1 MAPWLV
7 LVRGA
12 PESLKIKNL
21 TMLRAVSSYVNI
33 KDRLHP
39 GLLDGYARAGA
50 EAVEIFAAR
59 GHFNYDDRSHVREL
73 ASWFKDSGVKLNSV
87 HSPMFRDE
95 HWNAHMSEPI
105 NFIDPDKRR
114 RIEALDEIK
123 RALEVAETLPF
134 RFLVQHIGM
143 TNEYSDGHKSDH
155 AMTAIEHLR
164 AFAKPLG
171 VTVLVENIP
180 NELST
185 PEKLMELLQT
195 AHFQDVGVCFDTG
208 HAHMMSRVHQ
218 AFDVLKDRIR
228 STHVHDNTA
237 QEDSHLWPGNGTID
251 WSETMSLLHSAPQS
265 PALLMEING
274 EGAGDITK
282 GLASAFSK
290 LESAVGAARI

>member
-1 MAPWLV
+1 
-7 LVRGA
+7 
-12 PESLKIKNL
+12 
-21 TMLRAVSSYVNI
+21 MLRAVSSYVNI

-50 EAVEIFAAR
+50 EAVEIFAAK
-59 GHFNYDDRSHVREL
+59 GHFNYDDRGHVREL
-73 ASWFKDSGVKLNSV
+73 AAWFKDSGVKLNSV

-105 NFIDPDKRR
+105 NFIDSDKRH
-114 RIEALDEIK
+114 RIDALDEIK
-123 RALEVAETLPF
+123 RALEVAEILPF

-143 TNEYSDGHKSDH
+143 SNEYFDEHKFDH

-185 PEKLMELLQT
+185 PEKLIELLQT

-237 QEDSHLWPGNGTID
+237 QDDSHLWPGNGTID
-251 WSETMSLLHSAPQS
+251 WGETMSLLHSAPQS

-274 EGAGDITK
+274 ESAGDITK
-282 GLASAFSK
+282 GLVAAFSK
-290 LESAVGAARI
+290 LESAVGAAKI

>member
-1 MAPWLV
+1 
-7 LVRGA
+7 
-12 PESLKIKNL
+12 
-21 TMLRAVSSYVNI
+21 MLRAVSSYVNI

-73 ASWFKDSGVKLNSV
+73 AAWFKDSGVKLNSI

-95 HWNAHMSEPI
+95 HWNAHMSDPI

-114 RIEALDEIK
+114 RIDALDEIK
-123 RALEVAETLPF
+123 RALEVAEVLPF

-143 TNEYSDGHKSDH
+143 SNEYFDGHKFDH

-195 AHFQDVGVCFDTG
+195 AHFSDVGVCFDTG

-228 STHVHDNTA
+228 STHVHDNDA
-237 QEDSHLWPGNGTID
+237 SQDSHLLPGDGTID
-251 WSETMSLLHSAPQS
+251 WSEAMALLHAAPQG
-265 PALLMEING
+265 PALLLELDGERAGEIN
-274 EGAGDITK
+274 K
-282 GLASAFSK
+282 GIAAAFSK
-290 LESAVGAARI
+290 LEGAVTAAKI

>member
-1 MAPWLV
+1 
-7 LVRGA
+7 
-12 PESLKIKNL
+12 
-21 TMLRAVSSYVNI
+21 
-33 KDRLHP
+33 
-39 GLLDGYARAGA
+39 
-50 EAVEIFAAR
+50 
-59 GHFNYDDRSHVREL
+59 
-73 ASWFKDSGVKLNSV
+73 LNSI

-95 HWNAHMSEPI
+95 QWNAHMSEPI

-114 RIEALDEIK
+114 RIDALDEIK
-123 RALEVAETLPF
+123 RALEVAEILPF

-143 TNEYSDGHKSDH
+143 TNEYFDEHKFDH

-185 PEKLMELLQT
+185 PEKLIELLQT

-237 QEDSHLWPGNGTID
+237 QDDSHLWPGNGTID
-251 WSETMSLLHSAPQS
+251 WGETMSLLHSAPQG

-274 EGAGDITK
+274 ESAGDITK
-282 GLASAFSK
+282 GLVAAFSK
-290 LESAVGAARI
+290 LESAVGAAKI

>member
-1 MAPWLV
+1 
-7 LVRGA
+7 
-12 PESLKIKNL
+12 
-21 TMLRAVSSYVNI
+21 MLRAISSYVNV
-33 KDRLHP
+33 KDRVHP

-50 EAVEIFAAR
+50 EAIELFAAR

-73 ASWFKDSGVKLNSV
+73 AAWFKDSGVKLNSL

-95 HWNAHMSEPI
+95 HWNAHMSDPI

-123 RALEVAETLPF
+123 RALEVAEILPF
-134 RFLVQHIGM
+134 RFLVQHIGNS
-143 TNEYSDGHKSDH
+143 NEYFDEHKFDH
-155 AMTAIEHLR
+155 AMTAVEHLR

-185 PEKLMELLQT
+185 PEKLIELLQT
-195 AHFQDVGVCFDTG
+195 AHFQDVGVCFDLG

-228 STHVHDNTA
+228 STHVHDNDA
-237 QEDSHLWPGNGTID
+237 HQDSHLLPGDGSID
-251 WSETMSLLHSAPQS
+251 WNEAMALMHSAPQA
-265 PALLMEING
+265 PALLLELDG
-274 EGAGDITK
+274 ERAGDIPK
-282 GLASAFSK
+282 SAAAVFSK
-290 LESAVGAARI
+290 LEAAVAAAR

>member
-1 MAPWLV
+1 V
-7 LVRGA
+7 
-12 PESLKIKNL
+12 
-21 TMLRAVSSYVNI
+21 
-33 KDRLHP
+33 
-39 GLLDGYARAGA
+39 
-50 EAVEIFAAR
+50 
-59 GHFNYDDRSHVREL
+59 
-73 ASWFKDSGVKLNSV
+73 NSV

-95 HWNAHMSEPI
+95 QWNAHMSEPI

-114 RIEALDEIK
+114 RIDALDEIK
-123 RALEVAETLPF
+123 RALEVAEILPF

-143 TNEYSDGHKSDH
+143 TNEYFDEHKFDH
-155 AMTAIEHLR
+155 AMTGIEHLR

-218 AFDVLKDRIR
+218 AFEVMKERIR
-228 STHVHDNTA
+228 STHVHDNAA
-237 QEDSHLWPGNGTID
+237 QDDSHLWPGGGTID
-251 WSETMSLLHSAPQS
+251 WAETMSLIHSAPQG
-265 PALLMEING
+265 PPLLMEING

-282 GLASAFSK
+282 GIAAAFSK
-290 LESAVGAARI
+290 LESAVGAAKI

>member
-1 MAPWLV
+1 M
-7 LVRGA
+7 
-12 PESLKIKNL
+12 LK
-21 TMLRAVSSYVNI
+21 AVSSYVNV

-50 EAVEIFAAR
+50 EAVELFGAK

-73 ASWFKDSGVKLNSV
+73 AGWFKDSGVKLNSL

-95 HWNAHMSEPI
+95 QWNAHMSDPI
-105 NFIDPDKRR
+105 NFIDADKRR

-123 RALEVAETLPF
+123 RALEVAEILPF
-134 RFLVQHIGM
+134 QFLVQHIGNS
-143 TNEYSDGHKSDH
+143 NEYFDEHKFDY

-195 AHFQDVGVCFDTG
+195 AHFQDVGVCFDLG

-218 AFDVLKDRIR
+218 AFEVLKDRIR
-228 STHVHDNTA
+228 STPVQNNVPPKV
-237 QEDSHLWPGNGTID
+237 SLFFPGAGLIV
-251 WSETMSLLHSAPQS
+251 WSGGMSLLPSAPQ
-265 PALLMEING
+265 
-274 EGAGDITK
+274 
-282 GLASAFSK
+282 
-290 LESAVGAARI
+290 

>member
-1 MAPWLV
+1 
-7 LVRGA
+7 
-12 PESLKIKNL
+12 
-21 TMLRAVSSYVNI
+21 MLRAVSSYINV

-50 EAVEIFAAR
+50 EAVEIFAAK

-73 ASWFKDSGVKLNSV
+73 AGWFKDIGVKLNSI

-95 HWNAHMSEPI
+95 QWNAHMSDPI

-114 RIEALDEIK
+114 RIDALDEIK
-123 RALEVAETLPF
+123 RALEVAEILPF

-143 TNEYSDGHKSDH
+143 TNEYFDEHKFDH

-171 VTVLVENIP
+171 VTVLLENIP

-218 AFDVLKDRIR
+218 AFDVLKDRIG

-237 QEDSHLWPGNGTID
+237 QDDSHLWPGGGTID

-265 PALLMEING
+265 PALVMEING
-274 EGAGDITK
+274 EGAGDISK
-282 GLASAFSK
+282 GIAAAFSK
-290 LESAVGAARI
+290 LESAVGAANI

>member
-1 MAPWLV
+1 
-7 LVRGA
+7 
-12 PESLKIKNL
+12 
-21 TMLRAVSSYVNI
+21 MLRAVSSYVNV

-50 EAVEIFAAR
+50 EAVELFAAK

-73 ASWFKDSGVKLNSV
+73 AAWFKDSGVKANSL

-95 HWNAHMSEPI
+95 QWNAHMSEPI

-114 RIEALDEIK
+114 RIDALDEIK
-123 RALEVAETLPF
+123 RALEVAEILPF

-143 TNEYSDGHKSDH
+143 TSEYLDEHKFDH

-195 AHFQDVGVCFDTG
+195 AHFHDVGVCFDTG

-218 AFDVLKDRIR
+218 AFEVLKDRIR
-228 STHVHDNTA
+228 STHVHDNPG
-237 QEDSHLWPGNGTID
+237 QDDSHLWPGGGTID
-251 WSETMSLLHSAPQS
+251 WAETMSLLHSAPQG
-265 PALLMEING
+265 PPLLMEING

-282 GLASAFSK
+282 GIAAAFSK
-290 LESAVGAARI
+290 LESAVGAAKI

>member
-1 MAPWLV
+1 
-7 LVRGA
+7 
-12 PESLKIKNL
+12 
-21 TMLRAVSSYVNI
+21 MLRAISSYVNI

-39 GLLDGYARAGA
+39 GLLDSYARAGA

-59 GHFNYDDRSHVREL
+59 GHFNYTDRSHVHEL
-73 ASWFKDSGVKLNSV
+73 AAWFKDSGVKCNSL

-95 HWNAHMSEPI
+95 HWNAHMADPI

-123 RALEVAETLPF
+123 RALEAAEILPF

-143 TNEYSDGHKSDH
+143 GNEYFDGHKFDH

-185 PEKLMELLQT
+185 PEKLIELLQT
-195 AHFQDVGVCFDTG
+195 AHFQDVGVCFDLG

-228 STHVHDNTA
+228 STHVHDNDGK
-237 QEDSHLWPGNGTID
+237 QDSHLLPGDGPID
-251 WSETMSLLHSAPQS
+251 WSEAMSLLQSAPQA
-265 PALLMEING
+265 PPLLLELDG
-274 EGAGDITK
+274 EKAGEVVK
-282 GLASAFSK
+282 SAAATFSK
-290 LESAVGAARI
+290 LESAVATAK